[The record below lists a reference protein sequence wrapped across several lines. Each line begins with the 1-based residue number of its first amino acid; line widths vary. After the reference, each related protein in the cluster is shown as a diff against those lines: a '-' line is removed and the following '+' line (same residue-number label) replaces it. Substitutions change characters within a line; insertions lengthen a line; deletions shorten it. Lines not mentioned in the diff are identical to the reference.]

1 MADELAN
8 PVVVEFPL
16 RGEGW
21 LAVQTPG
28 SRIPSHGVD
37 MLGQRYAY
45 DLLKVDQRQGLH
57 HHPGGSAR
65 GLLIGV
71 PTRECYAWG
80 SEVHSPFDGQIVR
93 ASDGMAERSWI
104 HPLRELALALKNGLI
119 FNPSRLPLVLG
130 NYVIARMGE
139 IYAGFAHLAP
149 GSVQV
154 VEGQRVDKGDVIGH
168 VGHTGNST
176 APHLH
181 FQLMDSPDLMT
192 AQGIPCAFRAY
203 EVQRGDTWVKVE
215 DGIPTRTDRIR
226 SISA

>member
-1 MADELAN
+1 M
-8 PVVVEFPL
+8 P
-16 RGEGW
+16 
-21 LAVQTPG
+21 
-28 SRIPSHGVD
+28 
-37 MLGQRYAY
+37 
-45 DLLKVDQRQGLH
+45 
-57 HHPGGSAR
+57 
-65 GLLIGV
+65 
-71 PTRECYAWG
+71 
-80 SEVHSPFDGQIVR
+80 
-93 ASDGMAERSWI
+93 ERSWI

-130 NYVIARMGE
+130 NHVVARMGE
-139 IYAGFAHLAP
+139 TYAGFAHLAP

-154 VEGQRVDKGDVIGH
+154 VEGQTVVTGDVIGH

-203 EVQRGDTWVKVE
+203 EVQRGEDWVKVE